1 MKKVAYAT
9 RGVLVRENKVLC
21 IENKI
26 PREGYYDLPGGG
38 IEEGETPFD
47 TCKREFKEETGIN
60 VVAADYK
67 GTLEIETSDSIINLK
82 IFLINKYTG
91 EPEYDLEENFC
102 VWLDIDEFL
111 AKEKLYANSI
121 LLNKFFFQVLRGNKE
136 FSINLTVDESDKI
149 QTLNF
154 KYV

>member
-1 MKKVAYAT
+1 M
-9 RGVLVRENKVLC
+9 
-21 IENKI
+21 
-26 PREGYYDLPGGG
+26 
-38 IEEGETPFD
+38 
-47 TCKREFKEETGIN
+47 
-60 VVAADYK
+60 
-67 GTLEIETSDSIINLK
+67 K

-102 VWLDIDEFL
+102 MWLDIDEFL

-121 LLNKFFFQVLRGNKE
+121 LLNKFFFQVLHGNKE
-136 FSINLTVDESDKI
+136 FFINLTVDESDKI